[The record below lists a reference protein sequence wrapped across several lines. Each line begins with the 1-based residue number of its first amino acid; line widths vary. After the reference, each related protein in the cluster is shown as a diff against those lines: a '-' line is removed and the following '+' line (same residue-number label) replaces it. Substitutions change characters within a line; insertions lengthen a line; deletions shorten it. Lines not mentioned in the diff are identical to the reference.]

1 MFESGKYYLC
11 IETRNVNSTS
21 INDFIDTVFGNNK
34 RIREYRRGGRFN
46 SYDEYYD
53 DYNDSLGV
61 FSKNR
66 IYHCPTNNA
75 LVDDKDNLIFL
86 SDYNGYTFEEVEFDI
101 SDVNDML
108 SKFYVHKNG
117 LITLEPYAKIGDE
130 IMYRCKIT
138 IFGKMNKG
146 VAVAMS
152 SDKAYAITLAYKEAR
167 KNLLTKTRLFNSI
180 CGLTINDYGI
190 H

>member
-11 IETRNVNSTS
+11 IETRKVNNAS

-34 RIREYRRGGRFN
+34 RIREYRSRFN
-46 SYDEYYD
+46 RYNEFYD
-53 DYNDSLGV
+53 DYTDSLGV

-66 IYHCPTNNA
+66 IYHCPTNDA

-86 SDYNGYTFEEVEFDI
+86 TDYNDYVFKEVEFDT
-101 SDVNDML
+101 SDVNDIL
-108 SKFYVHKNG
+108 SKFDAYKNG

-130 IMYRCKIT
+130 IMYKCKII
-138 IFGKMNKG
+138 IFGKVNKG

-167 KNLLTKTRLFNSI
+167 KNLLTKTKLFNSI
-180 CGLTINDYGI
+180 CGLDINDYGI